1 MIGRGGIVSALAA
14 FAAVSNAAASTDLDT
29 FGIAKF
35 HPTRAGTREW
45 NSLHWDNTKDRT
57 VKYAEDVHDPT
68 GWTED
73 HSGGTDGFRID
84 GQGTMTMSGSGPR
97 FHVNSMDSSK
107 VPAQFFRDVEFTAW
121 YMRKG
126 SAGANY
132 GGMVVGMRSG
142 PLGHASSGGN
152 DCDAT
157 TYYARFRNDGKWD
170 FEKELKHPGS
180 TYWSGSGLNTQDPL
194 WKGAK
199 LPLNRWI
206 GMKYLAWD
214 LPGRNAVHLELW
226 IDSTSN
232 GTPTNGGNWALVGS
246 VVDSG
251 QWASGDVSGCTYSA
265 ATVISPGHGTLLW
278 RTDGDTAVYKS
289 VSIREID
296 PFATTSLPTRTR
308 KPTGTIRMRAT
319 STGALVELDGTPVPT
334 ESVTLRGLD
343 GHALPAMSPDRGM
356 IVVSV
361 RTPQGTVH
369 ALVPALLRNRSG
381 R

>member
-1 MIGRGGIVSALAA
+1 MILLRRLLPALAA
-14 FAAVSNAAASTDLDT
+14 FAAGSAAAASTDLDT

-45 NSLHWDNTKDRT
+45 NSSHWANGKVRT
-57 VKYAEDVHDPT
+57 VKYAEDAYDPT

-84 GQGTMTMSGSGPR
+84 GQGTMAMSGSGPR

-107 VPAQFFRDVEFTAW
+107 VPAQFFRDVEFTAY

-142 PLGHASSGGN
+142 PLGHASSGGD

-157 TYYARFRNDGKWD
+157 TYYGRFRNDGKWD
-170 FEKELKHPGS
+170 IEKELKHPGS

-232 GTPTNGGNWALVGS
+232 GQPVDGGRWELVGS

-251 QWASGDVSGCTYSA
+251 QWASGDVSGCTYPA
-265 ATVISPGHGTLLW
+265 TTVITPGHGTLLW
-278 RTDGDTAVYKS
+278 RTDGDTAVYRS

-296 PFATTSLPTRTR
+296 PFATTSIHARSRPALPRLQVRRTAA
-308 KPTGTIRMRAT
+308 GTV
-319 STGALVELDGTPVPT
+319 VELDGRAVPT
-334 ESVTLRGLD
+334 ESVRWTALGGRSLPEAPARG
-343 GHALPAMSPDRGM
+343 GM
-356 IVVSV
+356 AIVSV
-361 RTPQGTVH
+361 PGPRGPVH
-369 ALVPALLRNRSG
+369 ALVPRLGPLP
-381 R
+381 

>member
-1 MIGRGGIVSALAA
+1 MNASARTSAMMAALLATPLL
-14 FAAVSNAAASTDLDT
+14 AASTDLDT
-29 FGIAKF
+29 FGIARF
-35 HPTRAGTREW
+35 YPTRAGTREW
-45 NSLHWDNTKDRT
+45 TSAHWANTKVRT
-57 VKYAEDVHDPT
+57 VKYAEDAGDPT

-107 VPAQFFRDVEFTAW
+107 VAAQFFRDVEFTAW

-126 SAGANY
+126 AAGANY

-170 FEKELKHPGS
+170 IEKELKHPGS
-180 TYWSGSGLNTQDPL
+180 TYWSGSGLNTQAPL
-194 WKGAK
+194 WKGSK

-206 GMKYLAWD
+206 GMKFLAWD

-232 GTPTNGGNWALVGS
+232 GTPINGGRWDWVGS

-251 QWASGDVSGCTYSA
+251 QWASGDVSGCTYP
-265 ATVISPGHGTLLW
+265 ATAVITPGHGTLLW

-296 PFATTSLPTRTR
+296 PFATTSIHARSRHAPPRLQVRRTSA
-308 KPTGTIRMRAT
+308 GTV
-319 STGALVELDGTPVPT
+319 VELDGRAVPT
-334 ESVTLRGLD
+334 ESVRWADLGGRNLAAPAVRG
-343 GHALPAMSPDRGM
+343 GM
-356 IVVSV
+356 AIVSIKG
-361 RTPQGTVH
+361 PEGPVH
-369 ALVPALLRNRSG
+369 ALVPHLTRFP
-381 R
+381 